1 MTEKVNGWPRELDRS
16 GCLFGQHIS
25 GKVDEIVT
33 KVEALRKTLEA
44 LRKTLNTLVISL
56 ATTSIL
62 LAANLIS
69 GYLTRT
75 P

>member
-1 MTEKVNGWPRELDRS
+1 MAEKVNGWPRELDRG

-25 GKVDEIVT
+25 E
-33 KVEALRKTLEA
+33 KVETVCDTVESLRKTLVA
-44 LRKTLNTLVISL
+44 LVISL

-62 LAANLIS
+62 LGINLVV
-69 GYLTRT
+69 GYFTKT